1 MSLVEPVLVL
11 QYPDI
16 STGRTVALAATRNVD
31 AILAFKR
38 AVLEDARL
46 SVIYQD
52 EDDVLQYRD
61 RLEMERLEK
70 LLNRV
75 VPEGNT

>member
-1 MSLVEPVLVL
+1 MADPVLVL
-11 QYPDI
+11 QYPDT

-52 EDDVLQYRD
+52 EDDVLHYRD

-75 VPEGNT
+75 VPDGNT